1 MPGKM
6 LSLVSVAALVAA
18 VAAHPYPEC
27 EPCAKVAD
35 AELEALS
42 NSNKVCASCGACPTR
57 RCIECPYTGGCL
69 LGPTR

>member
-27 EPCAKVAD
+27 EPCAAVLPE
-35 AELEALS
+35 ELKSLDNLEPTP
-42 NSNKVCASCGACPTR
+42 KVCAVQR
-57 RCIECPYTGGCL
+57 
-69 LGPTR
+69 